1 MVPALRSVGF
11 WQEETKPNRG
21 LSGSALD
28 VLATTMTIFKAILCA
43 YAIYAVFTPHLYT
56 FKGACPWVMERWIGL
71 GLSPD

>member
-28 VLATTMTIFKAILCA
+28 VLATTMTIFKEILCA
-43 YAIYAVFTPHLYT
+43 YAIYALCSLPTFTHSKVPAHELW
-56 FKGACPWVMERWIGL
+56 KDE
-71 GLSPD
+71 